1 MIVYNAKDL
10 SERILNNVKDEI
22 QKNDYKIK
30 LLIIQANNDNAS
42 NLYINNKI
50 KQCTKVGIKCIHKV
64 FYKSVSTEEI
74 IETIKE
80 ANKEGL
86 YTLVQLPLY
95 NHLDKDKI
103 LNSIDPDLDIDS
115 LTRINLGKMYEG
127 DMSYLPLT
135 PAGIITMFK
144 DNEIDLKGKR
154 AVVLGRSI
162 ISGKSMAMAL
172 LNEDCTVTICHS
184 KTDNLKEECKQ
195 ADILVCCMGKQLIDS
210 SYIKDG
216 AMVVNVGYDRVN
228 NKTVGDIYF
237 DDIVNN
243 SKAGFVTE
251 IFNCSG
257 LLTTTML
264 VQRILDM
271 FKRREE

>member
-1 MIVYNAKDL
+1 MIIYNAKDL

-22 QKNDYKIK
+22 QKNDYNIK

-50 KQCTKVGIKCIHKV
+50 NQCDKVGIKYTHKV
-64 FYKSVSTEEI
+64 FYKSVSTKEI
-74 IETIKE
+74 VETIKE
-80 ANKEGL
+80 ANKEGI

-95 NHLDKDKI
+95 GHLDKDKI

-135 PAGIITMFK
+135 PSGIITMLK
-144 DNEIDLKGKR
+144 DNKINLKGKK
-154 AVVLGRSI
+154 AVILGRSV

-172 LNEDCTVTICHS
+172 LNEDCTVAICHS
-184 KTDNLKEECKQ
+184 KTENLKEECKG

-210 SYIKDG
+210 TYIKDG
-216 AMVVNVGYDRVN
+216 AVVVNVGYDRVN

-243 SKAGFVTE
+243 SKASFVTE
-251 IFNCSG
+251 VFNCSG

-264 VQRILDM
+264 TQRILDM
-271 FKRREE
+271 FKRRED